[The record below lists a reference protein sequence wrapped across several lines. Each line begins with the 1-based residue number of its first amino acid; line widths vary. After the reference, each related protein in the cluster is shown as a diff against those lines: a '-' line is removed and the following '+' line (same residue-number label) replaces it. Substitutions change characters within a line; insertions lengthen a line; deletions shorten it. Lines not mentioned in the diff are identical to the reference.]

1 MTIPLPEIPL
11 DFGISFFERHNESV
25 VQASMNQAG
34 PIRDSGFS
42 KVQFGDDLVVEFM
55 EHDMYGD
62 SIRVEGINSRGIGYI
77 VICGVV

>member
-1 MTIPLPEIPL
+1 
-11 DFGISFFERHNESV
+11 
-25 VQASMNQAG
+25 MNQAG
-34 PIRDSGFS
+34 PIRDGGFS

-62 SIRVEGINSRGIGYI
+62 SVRVEGINSRGIGYI